1 MLKHDGSEGR
11 ERSFIYQSYS
21 REFFNFLKCKHSVR
35 QASSECSLLFIFLIE
50 PFALHVSAIT
60 FHFGKPTSIRT
71 TLITKRPLKEIDVP
85 FWVELSIFQW
95 RSYYFLGREQKKC
108 WVNYRRTTRIM
119 KTHPLHLI
127 PDSKI
132 RILCALVLECALM
145 V

>member
-1 MLKHDGSEGR
+1 MEVRVGKGV
-11 ERSFIYQSYS
+11 SFISHIQGSS
-21 REFFNFLKCKHSVR
+21 STFWNVSTLSGKL
-35 QASSECSLLFIFLIE
+35 QSECSLLFIFLIE
-50 PFALHVSAIT
+50 PLALHVSAIT
-60 FHFGKPTSIRT
+60 FHFRKPASIRT

-108 WVNYRRTTRIM
+108 WVNYRRTPWIM